1 MSLAEFE
8 NWAPN
13 APIVMETSSH
23 SVTLTWSPGEYR
35 YLQNHLVY
43 TVQRKEKMPPWV
55 TVYSGGKTLKAIE
68 NLAPTQPHKFRL
80 KIAFKRRAANNPKMN
95 DQPTDNSQIDATLRE
110 NKGTN
115 KVIQS
120 LWSEETWANTASDG
134 TTVACLCMAVRC
146 GYGQQVQQ
154 MLEERPILLSVI
166 NAATGLT
173 PLATAVI
180 KGDTNMVGILIA
192 RGADL
197 EQRSSV
203 ERTPLQLAVLSG
215 HCLLVELLLDHGA
228 DIQSRDINHL
238 GVEHLA
244 VDSGDL
250 ETLRFVLDR
259 GDHDVT
265 DSNGWT
271 PLFRAICQG
280 ASTSVIEELVKRG
293 SRLEVTD
300 RAGLTLISAARLLT
314 DKHGRRRASVLRLV
328 DSQFQH
334 EKVVASFTRVTKKIS
349 SVQAL
354 RTTK

>member
-23 SVTLTWSPGEYR
+23 SVTLKWSPGDYR
-35 YLQNHLVY
+35 HLQNDLVY

-95 DQPTDNSQIDATLRE
+95 DQPTDNSQFDARE
-110 NKGTN
+110 YTDPNK
-115 KVIQS
+115 ILQS
-120 LWSEETWANTASDG
+120 LWSDETWANTASDG

-146 GYGQQVQQ
+146 GYGKQVQQ
-154 MLEERPILLSVI
+154 MLDERPILLSAI

-180 KGDTNMVGILIA
+180 KGDTNMVGILLG

-197 EQRSSV
+197 EHRSSIG
-203 ERTPLQLAVLSG
+203 RTPLHLAVLAG
-215 HCLLVELLLDHGA
+215 HSLLVELLIDHGA
-228 DIQSRDINHL
+228 DIEARDINHL

-244 VDSGDL
+244 VDSGNL
-250 ETLRFVLDR
+250 ETLKFVLDR
-259 GDHDVT
+259 GDLNVT
-265 DSNGWT
+265 DNNGWT

-280 ASTSVIEELVKRG
+280 ASTGVIEELVKRG
-293 SRLEVTD
+293 STLKVTD
-300 RAGLTLISAARLLT
+300 RAGLTLIAAARLLT
-314 DKHGRRRASVLRLV
+314 DKHGKRRDSVLRMV
-328 DSQFQH
+328 DAQFHH

-354 RTTK
+354 RTNK